1 MKTMEQRDPT
11 LVAYEF
17 FQFVDRES
25 AQRLITALGGVK
37 PHPTLTDIIYVLAV
51 LLSQAIKMT
60 PEDARQQMLDGFD
73 AVFQASMLKNDK
85 WH

>member
-1 MKTMEQRDPT
+1 MVEQRDPT
-11 LVAYEF
+11 VEAYEF

-25 AQRLITALGGVK
+25 AQRLITALGGVT

-60 PEDARQQMLDGFD
+60 PQEAQQQMLDGFD
-73 AVFQASMLKNDK
+73 AVFQACMRKSDQ